1 MKWAWTFIGVEYG
14 GSYRAEVRG
23 VDIAGNTSAVIPVNF
38 GVVADGATDSE
49 APAAVLTSPAPSD
62 SVALEPPLVLSGE
75 AADDTGVE
83 QVQVRVRKSG
93 TNQFLQADGT
103 FATTTAW
110 LPASLAEPATINT
123 AWSYEWDAPVAG
135 SYEVATRSR
144 DVLGNEVQTVLGEFE
159 LTAVLPPDT
168 TAPVFSSV
176 LPTNNS
182 TVASPG
188 DITGVLTDDRA
199 VDRVEIRDQ
208 EPLANNTWLRPDGT
222 WGAFGWLPTT
232 LGSPGAASTTWTK
245 SWAGTPGIWGYE
257 LRAYDASG
265 NTVAVAFRSI
275 TLN

>member
-1 MKWAWTFIGVEYG
+1 M
-14 GSYRAEVRG
+14 
-23 VDIAGNTSAVIPVNF
+23 
-38 GVVADGATDSE
+38 
-49 APAAVLTSPAPSD
+49 LTNPAPGD
-62 SVALEPPLVLSGE
+62 SLALEPPLVISGE
-75 AADDTGVE
+75 ASDDTGIESVE
-83 QVQVRVRKSG
+83 VRVRKSG
-93 TNQFLQADGT
+93 TNQFLQPDGT

-110 LPASLAEPATINT
+110 MPASLAEPATINT
-123 AWSYEWDAPVAG
+123 AWSYSWHDPVAG
-135 SYEVATRSR
+135 SYEVATRTH
-144 DVLGNEVQTVLGEFE
+144 DVLANTVQTVLGEFE

-199 VDRVEIRDQ
+199 VDRVEIAIKNRT
-208 EPLANNTWLRPDGT
+208 NNTWLRPDGT

-245 SWAGTPGIWGYE
+245 SWAGTPGIWGYQ